1 MYGKILNEKD
11 LPMDQ
16 LREIGLARG
25 DEILLDRRDVHALL
39 SGSRTNLLRL
49 ENITRS
55 GVEIKEM
62 DVKLSITRDSLG
74 QPDLLIHPVYRQAIT
89 PSFIST
95 NEADQLLTGLK
106 GNVVK
111 SLERGGMMRDMLIE
125 YDWNTREFVITDTS
139 KIQAPLEI
147 NGQPLTPYQ
156 KDRYLS
162 GRQIEMPDGAMLQAS
177 GTAPEGFR
185 SNRVALVV
193 SILMD
198 GGISYLLYQGL
209 NALIDKQGEALQEK
223 ALGKTYAK
231 ALERF
236 EKPEAGAHVQLVE
249 KADSGETI
257 SAKNEQQRSYGRSGF
272 SR

>member
-1 MYGKILNEKD
+1 MYGKILNDKD

-25 DEILLDRRDVHALL
+25 DEILLDRRDIHALL
-39 SGSRTNLLRL
+39 SGSRTHLIRL
-49 ENITRS
+49 ENISRA

-62 DVKLSITRDSLG
+62 DVKLSLSRDSLG
-74 QPDLLIHPVYRQAIT
+74 HPDLLIHPVYKQAIT
-89 PSFIST
+89 PSFISS
-95 NEADQLLTGLK
+95 NEAGQLLTGLK
-106 GNVVK
+106 ANVVK
-111 SLERGGMMRDMLIE
+111 SLERGGMMSDMLIE

-162 GRQIEMPDGAMLQAS
+162 GRQIEMSDGSMLQAS
-177 GTAPEGFR
+177 GTSPEGFR
-185 SNRVALVV
+185 SNRMALVV
-193 SILMD
+193 SLLMD

-223 ALGKTYAK
+223 TLGKAYSK
-231 ALERF
+231 ALEQF
-236 EKPEAGAHVQLVE
+236 EKPEAGTHVQLVE
-249 KADSGETI
+249 KANSAEAVSG
-257 SAKNEQQRSYGRSGF
+257 KNEQQRGYGRSGL

>member
-25 DEILLDRRDVHALL
+25 EEILLDRRDIHALL
-39 SGSRTNLLRL
+39 SGSRTNLIRL
-49 ENITRS
+49 ENISRA

-62 DVKLSITRDSLG
+62 DVKLSLSRDSLVH
-74 QPDLLIHPVYRQAIT
+74 PDLLVHPVYKQAIT
-89 PSFIST
+89 PSFITS

-111 SLERGGMMRDMLIE
+111 SLERGGVYRDMLIE
-125 YDWNTREFVITDTS
+125 YDWNTREFVVTDTS

-162 GRQIEMPDGAMLQAS
+162 GRQIEMPDGSMVQAS

-185 SNRVALVV
+185 SNRMALVV

-209 NALIDKQGEALQEK
+209 NALIDKQGETLQEK
-223 ALGKTYAK
+223 ALGKAYSK

-236 EKPEAGAHVQLVE
+236 EKPEAGAYVQLVE
-249 KADSGETI
+249 KAESAQMISG
-257 SAKNEQQRSYGRSGF
+257 KNEQQRSYGRSGF

>member
-16 LREIGLARG
+16 LREIGLVRG
-25 DEILLDRRDVHALL
+25 EEILLDRRDIHALL
-39 SGSRTNLLRL
+39 SGSRTHLVRL
-49 ENITRS
+49 ENISRA

-62 DVKLSITRDSLG
+62 DVKLSLTRDNLG
-74 QPDLLIHPVYRQAIT
+74 HPDLLIHPVYKQAIT
-89 PSFIST
+89 PSFISA

-106 GNVVK
+106 ANVVK
-111 SLERGGMMRDMLIE
+111 SLERGGIMRDMLIE

-139 KIQAPLEI
+139 KTQVPLEI
-147 NGQPLTPYQ
+147 NGQSLTPYQ
-156 KDRYLS
+156 KDQYLS
-162 GRQIEMPDGAMLQAS
+162 GRLLEMPDGSMVQAS
-177 GTAPEGFR
+177 GTAPDALR
-185 SNRVALVV
+185 SNRTALVI

-223 ALGKTYAK
+223 ALGKAYFK
-231 ALERF
+231 AMERF
-236 EKPEAGAHVQLVE
+236 EKPESGAHVQLVE
-249 KADSGETI
+249 KADSGEAV